1 MLDLK
6 RELEELQIMI
16 SLKKIENGYRLK
28 FELDYIYPTHKELIN
43 ELFED
48 YILQEED
55 KITIDISN
63 VKIIDIS
70 SFKNLLSQLTKLRK
84 KGKDITIIFPSEDDD
99 YYVSRM
105 FELTKFNIK

>member
-1 MLDLK
+1 
-6 RELEELQIMI
+6 MI
-16 SLKKIENGYRLK
+16 SLKKIDSGYRLK

-48 YILQEED
+48 HLLQDED

-70 SFKNLLSQLTKLRK
+70 SFKNLLSQMTKLRK
-84 KGKDITIIFPSEDDD
+84 RGKDITIIFPSEDDD
-99 YYVSRM
+99 YYISRM
-105 FELTKFNIK
+105 FELSKFRMK